1 MTIGFA
7 CAVSGLSDV
16 CRSLLF
22 SVCIS
27 FCMITLGCSDRE
39 ILFAAVASAVL
50 EPAATGAGLAD
61 ATDGLTV
68 LAALV
73 GVTFGLAADGVEEA
87 DGADAFAASAVSVCA
102 AFRTPAVDAG
112 LVDAADDLMVLAALA
127 GAVIGLAAAGVGET
141 GSAEGF
147 AVCLAEES
155 ARADGSAPDSVA
167 AGVETSDFAADSAAF
182 RLAAAF
188 DAAVAWGRGRTAGSS
203 LESAAACPAVP
214 SCGASDAGAAAIA
227 GFPVGSAADAALDAA
242 LPGDGFRD
250 FAGAGCAAGA
260 LSAAAGVPEV
270 FGCCPAVAVAK
281 GFSASVFVCAMAEPS
296 DPLSIAPAE
305 PSDGV
310 SAAAFRFPRPEE
322 FFSLSGASVGS
333 AETGMAGVSF
343 SAEEGL
349 SCVSLRTASGSFFSP
364 LAGAGATGASSE
376 AVSF

>member
-27 FCMITLGCSDRE
+27 FCMITVGCSDRE

-50 EPAATGAGLAD
+50 GPAATGAGLAD
-61 ATDGLTV
+61 AADGLTV
-68 LAALV
+68 LAALAGTV
-73 GVTFGLAADGVEEA
+73 IGLAVAGVEEA

-112 LVDAADDLMVLAALA
+112 LVDAADDLMGLAALA

-155 ARADGSAPDSVA
+155 ARADGIAPDSVA

-227 GFPVGSAADAALDAA
+227 GFPVGSAADTA

-270 FGCCPAVAVAK
+270 FGCCPAVAVAE
-281 GFSASVFVCAMAEPS
+281 GFSVSAFVCAMAEPS

-364 LAGAGATGASSE
+364 LAGAGATGASSD

>member
-22 SVCIS
+22 SVWIS

-50 EPAATGAGLAD
+50 GPAATGAGLVD
-61 ATDGLTV
+61 AADGLTV

-87 DGADAFAASAVSVCA
+87 DGADSFTASAVSVCA

-112 LVDAADDLMVLAALA
+112 LVDAADDLMMLAALA
-127 GAVIGLAAAGVGET
+127 GAVIGLAAAGVGKT

-155 ARADGSAPDSVA
+155 ARADGIAPDSVA

-188 DAAVAWGRGRTAGSS
+188 GAAVAWGRGRTACSS

-214 SCGASDAGAAAIA
+214 SGGASDAGAAAIA
-227 GFPVGSAADAALDAA
+227 GFPVGSAADAAL
-242 LPGDGFRD
+242 PGDGFRD
-250 FAGAGCAAGA
+250 FAGAGCAAGV
-260 LSAAAGVPEV
+260 LEV
-270 FGCCPAVAVAK
+270 FGCCPAVAVAE

-310 SAAAFRFPRPEE
+310 SAAAFRFPRPED
-322 FFSLSGASVGS
+322 FFSMSGASVGS

-349 SCVSLRTASGSFFSP
+349 SCVSLRTASGSFFFP
-364 LAGAGATGASSE
+364 FAGAGATGASSD
-376 AVSF
+376 AVRF